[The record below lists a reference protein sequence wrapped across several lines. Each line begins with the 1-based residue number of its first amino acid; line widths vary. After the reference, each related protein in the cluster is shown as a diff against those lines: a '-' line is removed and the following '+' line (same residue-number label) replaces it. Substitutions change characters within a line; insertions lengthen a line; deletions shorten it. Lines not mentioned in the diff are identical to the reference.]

1 MEIKPFKRSVHNT
14 DCDELNYTD
23 SEIYG
28 SDSRRTQGKVKMG
41 KMPEI
46 QPLVGSKSVEN
57 HGELQVEN
65 DRELSVT
72 DSEIY
77 KQGRKYRHKKRTKVF
92 EMQPLVSEQ
101 KRFKDN
107 RLQTKSDNEF
117 NYVSSELNRG
127 KHKDMR
133 NDKVIL
139 AGGKMT
145 SNPRSKIFTV
155 VMLFVKEKLIFYKF
169 YFGSS

>member
-1 MEIKPFKRSVHNT
+1 
-14 DCDELNYTD
+14 
-23 SEIYG
+23 
-28 SDSRRTQGKVKMG
+28 
-41 KMPEI
+41 MPEI
-46 QPLVGSKSVEN
+46 QPLVGSKSVKN
-57 HGELQVEN
+57 NGELQVEN

-77 KQGRKYRHKKRTKVF
+77 KQERKYRHKKQTKVF

-107 RLQTKSDNEF
+107 RLQAKSDNEF

-133 NDKVIL
+133 NEKVIL

-145 SNPRSKIFTV
+145 LN
-155 VMLFVKEKLIFYKF
+155 
-169 YFGSS
+169 